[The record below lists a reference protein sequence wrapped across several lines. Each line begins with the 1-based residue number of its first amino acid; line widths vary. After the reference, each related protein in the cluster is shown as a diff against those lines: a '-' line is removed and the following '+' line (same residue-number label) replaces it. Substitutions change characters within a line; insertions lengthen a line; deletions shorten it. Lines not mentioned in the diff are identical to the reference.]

1 MSRTVII
8 ADDLTG
14 ANATGV
20 LLAREGFN
28 VATFLDLER
37 YTDEANLDVIAINTN
52 SRAAPMETAYRR
64 VNDATKYFSKE
75 EDIKLY
81 AKRIDST
88 LRGNIGV
95 EIKAMLDALADDT
108 VAIVVTSFPSSG
120 RVCIGGHLIVNQ
132 IPLEKTDVAND
143 PKTPIKNSKV
153 STILEGQLDEK
164 MDLIDLETVLKGV
177 DSLKEELAR
186 MIDEGN
192 RVIIVDAVTN
202 EDISNIAAAVAALKI
217 NVISVD
223 PGPFTA
229 ALTKEYLDQPT
240 VKLGKKLLLAVGSVT
255 KVSRKQLEE
264 LRLDRDVFIHK
275 LNAEN
280 LLKKETAD
288 MEVEKTVEILL
299 NNIDDYNI
307 IGMTTSDLNSELLNL
322 KELSN
327 QLNMAS
333 EEISNIISKGLGKI
347 VRKVLE
353 EGKGA
358 IGGLFTSGGD
368 ITLAVM
374 EELKGAG
381 IEVKD
386 EVLPLAVYGRLVGGD
401 FSNTPIITKGGLIG
415 EEDAIIKCSDY
426 MLTKISTEYL
436 EK

>member
-88 LRGNIGV
+88 LRGNIGA
-95 EIKAMLDALADDT
+95 EIKAMLDALAEDT

-164 MDLIDLETVLKGV
+164 MDLIDLETVLKGI

-202 EDISNIAAAVAALKI
+202 EDISNIAAAIAGLKI

-229 ALTKEYLDQPT
+229 ALTKEYLEQPR
-240 VKLGKKLLLAVGSVT
+240 VKLGKKLLLAIGSVT

-264 LRLDRDVFIHK
+264 LRLDRDVFIYK

-280 LLKKETAD
+280 LLKEETVD
-288 MEVEKTVEILL
+288 MEVEKTVEVLL
-299 NNIDDYNI
+299 NSIEDYNI

-322 KELSN
+322 KELSI
-327 QLNMAS
+327 QLNMSS
-333 EEISNIISKGLGKI
+333 EEISNIISQGLGKI
-347 VRKVLE
+347 VRKILE
-353 EGKGA
+353 QSKGA

-415 EEDAIIKCSDY
+415 DEDAIIKCSDY